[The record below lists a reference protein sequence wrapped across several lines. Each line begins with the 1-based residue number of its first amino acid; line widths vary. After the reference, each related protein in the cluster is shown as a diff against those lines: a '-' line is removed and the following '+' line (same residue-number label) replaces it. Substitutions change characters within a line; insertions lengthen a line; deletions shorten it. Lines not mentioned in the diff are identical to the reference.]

1 MGAIT
6 FSLDENLA
14 AFLAREL
21 PIQIFV
27 ETGAFHGDSLDIA
40 RRHFPDCRSVEMSP
54 ELYERVRASFAGQS
68 NIKLHLSDS
77 PAFLRGHREEFAAR
91 PALFWLDA
99 HWCQADQTSG
109 RLSQSPLLG
118 ELAAIQ
124 SLHPD
129 SVILIDDA
137 RLYLCAPPLPHNCAD
152 WPDFHSIL
160 TVLLSLSSQHR
171 LMVLNDVIIFFPARI
186 SAAMFD
192 FSHHRGADWL
202 VTNHLLQA
210 CQARERERQARRF
223 PSVNFFRHL
232 FRRRIENRPDHAPH

>member
-1 MGAIT
+1 
-6 FSLDENLA
+6 
-14 AFLAREL
+14 
-21 PIQIFV
+21 
-27 ETGAFHGDSLDIA
+27 
-40 RRHFPDCRSVEMSP
+40 MSP
-54 ELYERVRASFAGQS
+54 ELYETVRARFASQS
-68 NIKLHLSDS
+68 NVKVHLSDS

-91 PALFWLDA
+91 AALFWLDA
-99 HWCQADQTSG
+99 HWCQAEHTSG
-109 RLSQSPLLG
+109 CLSQSPLLG

-160 TVLLSLSSQHR
+160 TLLLSLSSLHR
-171 LMVLNDVIIFFPARI
+171 VTILNDVIVFFPARI

-192 FSHHRGADWL
+192 FSHRHGADWL
-202 VTNHLLQA
+202 VINHLLRA
-210 CQARERERQARRF
+210 CEARERERRTRRF

-232 FRRRIENRPDHAPH
+232 VRRGFGNSPDHAAH

>member
-1 MGAIT
+1 MGAIS

-14 AFLAREL
+14 GFLAREL
-21 PIQIFV
+21 PIQLFV
-27 ETGAFHGDSLDIA
+27 ETGAFHGDTLDIA
-40 RRHFPDCRSVEMSP
+40 RRLFPDCRSVEMSP
-54 ELYERVRASFAGQS
+54 ELYESVRARFANQS
-68 NIKLHLSDS
+68 NVKVHLSDS

-91 PALFWLDA
+91 AALFWLDA
-99 HWCQADQTSG
+99 HWCQAEHTSG

-124 SLHPD
+124 SLHPE

-152 WPDFHSIL
+152 WPDFQSIL
-160 TVLLSLSSQHR
+160 TLLLSLSSLHR
-171 LMVLNDVIIFFPARI
+171 VTILNDVIVFFPARI

-192 FSHHRGADWL
+192 FSHRHGADWL
-202 VTNHLLQA
+202 VINHLLQA
-210 CQARERERQARRF
+210 CEARERERRARRF

-232 FRRRIENRPDHAPH
+232 VRRRVGNSPDHAAH